1 MDYADALEFYEAIT
15 VIEAQDM
22 LVAMKLADWP
32 RAKPESRKQF
42 HRETRKLAY
51 PVGMQKEMEFDD
63 FIEVMQRGR

>member
-1 MDYADALEFYEAIT
+1 MDYADALEHYEAIT
-15 VIEAQDM
+15 VIEAQEALM
-22 LVAMKLADWP
+22 SMKLADYP

-51 PVGMQKEMEFDD
+51 PPGFQREMEFDE